1 MSDMDNQHLVN
12 NVGRLTPIDL
22 EDELKK
28 SFISYAM
35 AVIVTRA
42 LPDVR
47 DGLKPVHR
55 RILYS
60 MMELGVTPDKP
71 YRKSAR
77 IVGDCLGKYHPHG
90 DSSVYDAMVRL
101 AQDFSIRYTLVDGQG
116 NFGSVDGD
124 GAAAMRYTE
133 ARLTKLAMEMVS
145 DIEKETVDFYPNF
158 DETLMQPAVLPSRFP
173 NLLVNGSNGIA
184 VGMATNIPP
193 HNLGEVVDGVVY
205 MLDHPDCTTE
215 DLMGFIKG
223 PDFPTGGIIL
233 GKAGI
238 HEAYA
243 TGRGRIITRARTEI
257 EEMAGGRQRI
267 VVTEIPYMVN
277 KARLVEKMAELVHD
291 KRLEGVSDIR
301 DESDREGMRIVVE
314 LKRDVNAHVVLNTLY
329 KHTQMQETFGVN
341 MLALVDGEPKIL
353 SLRQCVHHYID
364 HQIDVITRRTRYDLD
379 KARARA
385 HILEGLL
392 IALDNIDAVIHLI
405 RSSRTDAQAKE
416 GLMEQFGLS
425 EKQAVAI
432 LDMRMRRLTG
442 LEREKL
448 EAEYAQ
454 LEKQIEYFT
463 QVLANE
469 SMVRGIIK
477 DEILALRA
485 KYADPR
491 RTQISQVDG
500 EIDMLDLI
508 QEEDMVVTLT
518 HRGYV
523 KRLPKDT
530 YRAQRRG
537 GKGIMGAAAREED
550 FVEHLLVGSTHDW
563 LLIFTNRG
571 RVHRLRCYQIPEA
584 GRQARGLN
592 IVNLLQL
599 DPGEHVQAVVPLQE
613 LTSPDDG
620 RYLIMATR
628 GGVIKRTPL
637 SEFINLKNVGLR
649 AIRLGEGDELI
660 SAQLTDGQGDVILA
674 TRQGQS
680 IRFAIEE
687 VRPMHRDATGVMGIR
702 LRGDDQAVDM
712 DLVEEGKEL
721 LAITERGYGKRTP
734 FDRYRTQNRG
744 GMGMRAI
751 SLSDKTGALVALKVV
766 SDDNDLMMI
775 SSDGTIIRIPA
786 LGVPTLGRDTQGV
799 RIMRLREGDTLMSIS
814 ATEHEEESD
823 LPELETEGGV
833 TAEGSGDSSTAADGE
848 RQPASPAQEADAAP
862 TTGAMPGATTP
873 ADEAKLQELLRR
885 AEDDQ
890 QPED

>member
-550 FVEHLLVGSTHDW
+550 FVEQMYVTSTHDP
-563 LLIFTNRG
+563 LMFFTNRG
-571 RVHRLRCYQIPEA
+571 RAYQMNCYEIPEA
-584 GRQARGLN
+584 GRTARGTA

-599 DPGEHVQAVVPLQE
+599 EGGERVNTMLPIPEEKVEGH
-613 LTSPDDG
+613 
-620 RYLIMATR
+620 YLVMVTR
-628 GGVIKRTPL
+628 NGIIKRTAL
-637 SEFINLKNVGLR
+637 NEFTNMRRTGLIALILK
-649 AIRLGEGDELI
+649 EDDDLI
-660 SAQLTDGQGDVILA
+660 AVRLTDGHREIFVG
-674 TRQGQS
+674 TRQGMS
-680 IRFAIEE
+680 IRFSEE
-687 VRPMHRDATGVMGIR
+687 DVRCMGRAATGVKAIE
-702 LRGDDQAVDM
+702 LAPGDAVVDAAV
-712 DLVEEGKEL
+712 LEEDAQVL
-721 LAITERGYGKRTP
+721 SITENGYGKRTQL
-734 FDRYRTQNRG
+734 DEYRVQSRG
-744 GMGMRAI
+744 GKGVKAMN
-751 SLSDKTGALVALKVV
+751 LTDKTGPLARQLLVHEEEDVLILT
-766 SDDNDLMMI
+766 DDGI
-775 SSDGTIIRIPA
+775 IIRTPVSSIS
-786 LGVPTLGRDTQGV
+786 VLGRATQGV
-799 RIMRLREGDTLMSIS
+799 RVMRVAQEAKVVCVARAE
-814 ATEHEEESD
+814 AEED
-823 LPELETEGGV
+823 LPEDELDQEV
-833 TAEGSGDSSTAADGE
+833 LSGDSAAQDGFSGEEDAASGEYAQDGE
-848 RQPASPAQEADAAP
+848 D
-862 TTGAMPGATTP
+862 GG
-873 ADEAKLQELLRR
+873 
-885 AEDDQ
+885 DQ
-890 QPED
+890 RP